1 MKKLQDIEFFPESFF
16 VGALFPFVED
26 GKLFLLTV
34 QQPDKY
40 KSGQINTKL
49 PGGSSVREMSSD
61 SKYFDRLEEVL
72 NALSFERRAVLLILN
87 QEYSRRAQ
95 HAEHP
100 NDVPVLWLLQTLVL
114 NCLEATGYYP
124 ADLDPW
130 VVDIMERSEDHYQY
144 FLEVKEW
151 WDRSGN
157 KVEVPA
163 PDDDFVPLD
172 KDIVASRHKLP
183 ILEFEELLIG
193 SHRRPVE
200 FYIEHLKNLAR
211 QVRKDNK
218 D

>member
-1 MKKLQDIEFFPESFF
+1 
-16 VGALFPFVED
+16 
-26 GKLFLLTV
+26 
-34 QQPDKY
+34 
-40 KSGQINTKL
+40 
-49 PGGSSVREMSSD
+49 
-61 SKYFDRLEEVL
+61 
-72 NALSFERRAVLLILN
+72 
-87 QEYSRRAQ
+87 
-95 HAEHP
+95 
-100 NDVPVLWLLQTLVL
+100 
-114 NCLEATGYYP
+114 
-124 ADLDPW
+124 
-130 VVDIMERSEDHYQY
+130 MERSEDHYQY

-172 KDIVASRHKLP
+172 KDIVAPRHKLP